1 MYLVGVSSGIFA
13 AAPEQERIQY
23 AGLAKKAEYCITKGV
38 EFVQIDLES
47 ISEFKAP
54 NLKED
59 LERIRG
65 LGIRYGIHS
74 ETRAFGVEAA
84 ELDSAI
90 EMDYKFGHE
99 RLREILEKAGEVK
112 SEYVL
117 IHSSESEPFLFLE
130 RHLQPASL
138 VDFFGNPLNEFLEKN
153 EWLINWVFGK
163 IQDFPI
169 LPKISEIVYEVWK
182 KVGRERGEI
191 SASDIERELKAE
203 GINPKNFIWIEI
215 PEMRAMGFEE
225 YLRRIIMAIVERYEL
240 QFGKNYLAMSEEEK
254 EKVDDHIKRTVEIT
268 LSDLRGELIYFARSR
283 TLHYG
288 PERIAYYFIAKWME
302 KNNDPLWNN
311 IVNSTI
317 EFFAKSEGKSIE
329 EWLREKGIRE
339 KSVEDENFRKY
350 NYLWVPA
357 VSAKYIWGHLNQD
370 KNPKRAYYDLK
381 EIIKKYNMPLVLE
394 TPMAHRGIEEWL
406 RLPNP
411 IQMYHLAKQV
421 NEEAGFFCLGI
432 AMDFEH
438 MISIRLDPETVIE
451 CMPNDGGKF
460 VLVVHAGY
468 PSPLAP
474 AHIPIP
480 LGSEQQYYL
489 YKMLYK
495 LRKKGFG
502 KDKKDY
508 YIIFER
514 GGGPDPIQQS
524 IIALKK
530 IVEFLEKDVEPE
542 KLPLQEFFGF
552 ATGEIASLE
561 RQRAIISE
569 HALDP
574 LKGLLMVPEEEFTF
588 LGGAATERV
597 SPEKWK
603 KEELK

>member
-1 MYLVGVSSGIFA
+1 MAYIIGVSSGIFA
-13 AAPEQERIQY
+13 AAAEHERVQY

-38 EFVQIDLES
+38 QFVQIDLES
-47 ISEFKAP
+47 VSEFKTP

-59 LERIRG
+59 LEKIRD
-65 LGIRYGIHS
+65 LGVRYGIHS

-90 EMDYKFGHE
+90 ETDYKFGHE
-99 RLREILEKAGEVK
+99 RLREILEKAGEIK

-117 IHSSESEPFLFLE
+117 IHSSESEPFLLLE

-138 VDFFGNPLNEFLEKN
+138 VDFFGNPFRDFLEAN
-153 EWLINWVFGK
+153 ENKWLIEWALGGNKKDIIDTAFQVWIKKRKEITIEDIRDALKEKGIEPK
-163 IQDFPI
+163 DFIWMEI
-169 LPKISEIVYEVWK
+169 LRGSLAEVL
-182 KVGRERGEI
+182 RDRILSRIESLEI
-191 SASDIERELKAE
+191 SIGKAYDVITEEERKRVDGQIERSLDILISDI
-203 GINPKNFIWIEI
+203 
-215 PEMRAMGFEE
+215 
-225 YLRRIIMAIVERYEL
+225 
-240 QFGKNYLAMSEEEK
+240 
-254 EKVDDHIKRTVEIT
+254 
-268 LSDLRGELIYFARSR
+268 LSSLLSYIQSRS
-283 TLHYG
+283 LHYG
-288 PERIAYYFIAKWME
+288 PERVAYYFIAKWME

-317 EFFAKSEGKSIE
+317 EFFAKSEKKSVE

-339 KSVEDENFRKY
+339 KSIDDENFRKY

-370 KNPKRAYYDLK
+370 KNPRKAYYDLK
-381 EIIKKYNMPLVLE
+381 EIIKKYKMPLVLE

-411 IQMYHLAKQV
+411 IQMYYLAEQV
-421 NEEAGFFCLGI
+421 NKEAGFLCLAI

-438 MISIRLDPETVIE
+438 MLSIRLDPEVVIDLLPE
-451 CMPNDGGKF
+451 DVGKY
-460 VLVVHAGY
+460 VLVIHAGF
-468 PSPLAP
+468 PASLAP

-489 YKMLYK
+489 YKLMYK

-508 YIIFER
+508 FIVFER
-514 GGGPDPIQQS
+514 GGGADPIQQS
-524 IIALKK
+524 VIALRK
-530 IVEFLEKDVEPE
+530 IVEFLEKDIPPE
-542 KLPLQEFFGF
+542 KLPMEEFFGF

-561 RQRAIISE
+561 RQRSIILE

-574 LKGLLMVPEEEFTF
+574 LKGVIMVPEEEYTF
-588 LGGAATERV
+588 LGAAATERV
-597 SPEKWK
+597 SPEKWR
-603 KEELK
+603 KEELE